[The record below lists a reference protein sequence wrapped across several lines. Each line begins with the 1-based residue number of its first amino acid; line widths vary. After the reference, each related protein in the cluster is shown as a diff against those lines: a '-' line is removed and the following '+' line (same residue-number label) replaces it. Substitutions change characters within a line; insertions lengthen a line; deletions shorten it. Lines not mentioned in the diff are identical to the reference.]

1 MSGPTSFSF
10 PQRQSMPP
18 KGDPA
23 VLSEKDQLFLV
34 ECIKNA
40 KEKFSPDFEGVAQ
53 ATDMS
58 KKGAS

>member
-1 MSGPTSFSF
+1 
-10 PQRQSMPP
+10 MPP

-40 KEKFSPDFEGVAQ
+40 KEKLAPDFESVAQ
-53 ATDMS
+53 AINMS
-58 KKGAS
+58 KKSAS

>member
-1 MSGPTSFSF
+1 
-10 PQRQSMPP
+10 MPP
-18 KGDPA
+18 KGDSA
-23 VLSEKDQLFLV
+23 LLSEKDQLFLV

-40 KEKFSPDFEGVAQ
+40 KEKLAPDFEGVAK

>member
-1 MSGPTSFSF
+1 
-10 PQRQSMPP
+10 MPP
-18 KGDPA
+18 KGDLA